1 MNQHQSNIKFLE
13 FIFIILFF
21 VNPLHSQSINLI
33 DENTTVR
40 VLIPEAT
47 VSATWRSSLNFNDD
61 SWMTGT
67 GGIGYGSEYDQFIN
81 IPVGDKMY
89 NSSGT
94 PDKSCMVRI
103 KFNVT
108 QEQILKARKLMLYLR
123 YDDGYALYLNGGLIS
138 SNNAPGS
145 PKYNSLSTGE
155 HNSGTEPEE
164 FNLIYNYLYE
174 VYRSAVSILRVGEN
188 LLAIQGFN
196 LSADDQDFLLNIK
209 LVLEIFGEPPLF
221 ESSNLPIV
229 IINTN
234 GSEIPNDERIIA
246 DMGIIDNGPGQRNEV
261 TDQFNGFHFLKNHT
275 ILKPRMLLVIIIMYH
290 Y

>member
-47 VSATWRSSLNFNDD
+47 VSATWRPSLNFNDD

-94 PDKSCMVRI
+94 PDRSCMVRI

-108 QEQILKARKLMLYLR
+108 QEQILKARRLMLYLQ
-123 YDDGYALYLNGGLIS
+123 YDDGYTLYLNGGKIS

-145 PKYNSLSTGE
+145 PKYNSLATGE
-155 HNSGTEPEE
+155 HNAGAEPEVSH
-164 FNLIYNYLYE
+164 LTYRIIYE
-174 VYRSAVSILRVGEN
+174 VYNSAINILGTGEN
-188 LLAIQGFN
+188 LLTVQGFN
-196 LSADDQDFLLNIK
+196 LSADDPDFLL
-209 LVLEIFGEPPLF
+209 
-221 ESSNLPIV
+221 
-229 IINTN
+229 
-234 GSEIPNDERIIA
+234 
-246 DMGIIDNGPGQRNEV
+246 
-261 TDQFNGFHFLKNHT
+261 
-275 ILKPRMLLVIIIMYH
+275 
-290 Y
+290 